1 MNFSSAALQEKDYII
16 SWRRHFHQDPE
27 LSLQEVRTTEVI
39 AQELTALGIP
49 VTRFHGHTGLMAHI
63 SGGKPGKTI
72 LLRADIDALP
82 IREKTGLPYAS
93 ENGAMHACGHDCH
106 AAMLL
111 GAARLLAARKEQ
123 LHGTVRLLFQAAE
136 ETSHGAEY
144 FIRQGCLD
152 GVDAVFGMH
161 IWSDF
166 QAPLISLEEGP
177 RMSACDNFELIVHG
191 KAAHG
196 AAPHQGCDAVVA
208 AAACVTL
215 LQGYTAR
222 RHNTFEPLVITV
234 GTVHGGEAFNIVADR
249 VTLTGTA
256 RCFDS
261 GIRDRLQGDLETLF
275 SAACSPYG
283 CTAELIWSRM
293 AGPVVNGDPHLLSVG
308 QNAAEKLYGKDCL
321 GHLPALTVSEDFSYY
336 GEHVPSL
343 FAFLGG
349 GNPEV
354 GAIYPHHN
362 ECFRIDESAL
372 PRGAALYAQFA
383 ADYLNGGQ
391 ENET

>member
-1 MNFSSAALQEKDYII
+1 MNFAQAAGRETDYIV
-16 SWRRHFHQDPE
+16 SWRRHFHQNPE
-27 LSLQEVRTTEVI
+27 LSLQEVETTETI
-39 AQELTALGIP
+39 ARELSVLGIP
-49 VTRFHGHTGLMAHI
+49 FTRYEDHTGLLATI
-63 SGGKPGKTI
+63 TGGHPGRTV

-82 IREKTGLPYAS
+82 IRENTGLPYAS
-93 ENGAMHACGHDCH
+93 QNGAMHACGHDCH
-106 AAMLL
+106 TAMLL
-111 GAARLLAARKEQ
+111 GAAKLLQEQKAQ
-123 LHGTVRLLFQAAE
+123 LHGTVRFLFQAAE

-144 FIRQGCLD
+144 FIEQGCLE

-166 QAPLISLEEGP
+166 RAPLISLEPGP

-196 AAPHQGCDAVVA
+196 ATPHQGCDAIVA

-222 RHNTFEPLVITV
+222 CHNTFDPLVITV
-234 GTVHGGEAFNIVADR
+234 GTIHGGQAFNIVADA

-256 RCFDS
+256 RCFDPQL
-261 GIRDRLQGDLETLF
+261 RARLKDDLETLF
-275 SAACSPYG
+275 SSACAPYG
-283 CTAELIWSRM
+283 CTAELIWHWTAS
-293 AGPVVNGDPHLLSVG
+293 PVMNNDPHLLEVG
-308 QNAAEKLYGKDCL
+308 QKAAVKLYGEECL
-321 GHLPALTVSEDFSYY
+321 GHLPPLTVSEDFAYY

-343 FAFLGG
+343 FGFLGG

-362 ECFRIDESAL
+362 ECFRIDETAL

-383 ADYLNGGQ
+383 FDYLNG
-391 ENET
+391 ENTDET